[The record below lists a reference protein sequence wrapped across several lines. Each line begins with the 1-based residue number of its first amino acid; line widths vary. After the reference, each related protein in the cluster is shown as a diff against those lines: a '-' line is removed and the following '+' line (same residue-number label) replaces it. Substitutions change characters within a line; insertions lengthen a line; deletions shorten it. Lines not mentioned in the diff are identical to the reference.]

1 MGRTTPTT
9 ITPIMRMTIMTNQP
23 IKTQRRDFTQGVSST
38 NLYLPIMYHQTQR
51 RVHLWRKQLLWPR
64 GGTLFA
70 LEDSSNKPYYIN
82 TVSHLNTLE
91 KQEVTAWRNN
101 SKKFE
106 CLMILCFLSPLH
118 LVPKPL
124 TLIFDFMLFEQ
135 HQAQTQRG
143 NEGGEGERGRR
154 WSTVS
159 HMSDACADMWLIFNP
174 TYVTLSHTSCLQTI
188 HSLSVCPSK

>member
-38 NLYLPIMYHQTQR
+38 NLHLPRMYHQTQR

-91 KQEVTAWRNN
+91 KQEVTAWR
-101 SKKFE
+101 KQQQKIIFE
-106 CLMILCFLSPLH
+106 CSMTLCFWTPPH
-118 LVPKPL
+118 LVPRPQA
-124 TLIFDFMLFEQ
+124 TLSFNFDVVR
-135 HQAQTQRG
+135 TTPNSRG
-143 NEGGEGERGRR
+143 GWGEGMGEGKEM
-154 WSTVS
+154 WSG
-159 HMSDACADMWLIFNP
+159 HMYYAHVRSRYIL
-174 TYVTLSHTSCLQTI
+174 LSSASMLPAWREYITQCL
-188 HSLSVCPSK
+188 PF